1 MHTHTHTRKHTAAVN
16 NNINSFSI
24 FRTFSKMEYA
34 PPSYT
39 SSDGEEEDRDSLRE
53 RKYPGE
59 VTTGTYKVKAS
70 PKDSKKEV
78 LM

>member
-1 MHTHTHTRKHTAAVN
+1 
-16 NNINSFSI
+16 
-24 FRTFSKMEYA
+24 MEYA

-39 SSDGEEEDRDSLRE
+39 SSDEEDRDSLKE

-59 VTTGTYKVKAS
+59 VTTGSYKVKVP

>member
-1 MHTHTHTRKHTAAVN
+1 M
-16 NNINSFSI
+16 
-24 FRTFSKMEYA
+24 FSKMEYA

-39 SSDGEEEDRDSLRE
+39 SSDAEDDDQDSVKE
-53 RKYPGE
+53 RRYPGE
-59 VTTGTYKVKAS
+59 VTTSSYKVKVP